1 LPGEQSM
8 VKKISIYQE
17 VELQS
22 KVTGASP
29 HRLVQLLYESALTH
43 LQLAHQ
49 LLRVVEPEKDQ
60 SIMLERSLVKAL
72 NIVLELRDALDLTV
86 GSELPHN
93 LDLLYDYIQRR
104 LLHARIK
111 KDTAAVMEC
120 MSLLE
125 TLKSGWDAIGQQSP

>member
-1 LPGEQSM
+1 M
-8 VKKISIYQE
+8 AAKISIYQE
-17 VELQS
+17 VELQT
-22 KVTGASP
+22 KVAGASP

-49 LLRVVEPEKDQ
+49 LLRVESDKDQ
-60 SIMLERSLVKAL
+60 LILLERSLVKAL
-72 NIVLELRDALDLTV
+72 NIVLELRDALDFTV

-111 KDTAAVMEC
+111 KDIAAVKEC

-125 TLKSGWDAIGQQSP
+125 TLKSGWDAIAQPSP